1 MAINKNFVVK
11 NGIQIGDALIYG
23 DNVTGNVGVG
33 TTLPLTKLDVRGKV
47 NAISVGS
54 TELFVSGISTL
65 GIVSAFTVNAQ
76 TGNIVS
82 GVVTTITGTT
92 LSYTTG
98 SFTTGNIVTGVVTTI
113 SGSTA
118 TYTNVNATTLNA
130 TAGNIATGIVTNLT
144 STQVSVGNSFVITSI
159 GNSVGIG
166 STLPTKILD
175 VYGDV
180 NIQGNIIN
188 NGVTVNASAASIS
201 LVLALGG

>member
-23 DNVTGNVGVG
+23 DNLTGNVGVG

-130 TAGNIATGIVTNLT
+130 TTGNIATGIVTNLT

-188 NGVTVNASAASIS
+188 NGVTVNASAASIG

>member
-130 TAGNIATGIVTNLT
+130 TTGNIVTGIVTNLT

-188 NGVTVNASAASIS
+188 NGVTVNASAASIG

>member
-130 TAGNIATGIVTNLT
+130 TTGNIATGIVTNLT
-144 STQVSVGNSFVITSI
+144 STQVSVGSSFVITSI

-188 NGVTVNASAASIS
+188 NGVTVNASAASIG

>member
-23 DNVTGNVGVG
+23 DNISGNVGVG
-33 TTLPLTKLDVRGKV
+33 TTLPLTTLDVRGKT

-92 LSYTTG
+92 LSYNTG
-98 SFTTGNIVTGVVTTI
+98 NFTTGNIVTGVVTTI

-118 TYTNVNATTLNA
+118 SYATVNATTLNA
-130 TAGNIATGIVTNLT
+130 TTGNIATGIVTNLT

-175 VYGDV
+175 VYGDI

-188 NGVTVNASAASIS
+188 NGVTVNASAASIG